1 MILTAVLA
9 SIAVFSWKLLG
20 YLVPARFISDKL
32 RLLSDRVTITLLAAL
47 VGIQGIA
54 IGNELQLDARVP
66 ALFVA
71 ALLLYF
77 KTPYIVVV
85 AVAAA
90 VAAGLRSFGL

>member
-20 YLVPARFISDKL
+20 YLVPERFISDKL

-90 VAAGLRSFGL
+90 VAAGLRSLGL

>member
-1 MILTAVLA
+1 VILTAVLA

-20 YLVPARFISDKL
+20 YLVPERFISEKL

-77 KTPYIVVV
+77 KTPYIVVI

-90 VAAGLRSFGL
+90 VAAGLRSFEL

>member
-20 YLVPARFISDKL
+20 YLVPERFVSDKL
-32 RLLSDRVTITLLAAL
+32 RLLSDRVTITLLAGL

-77 KTPYIVVV
+77 KIPYIVVV
-85 AVAAA
+85 AVSAA
-90 VAAGLRSFGL
+90 VAAGLRSFGF

>member
-1 MILTAVLA
+1 VILTAVLA

-90 VAAGLRSFGL
+90 VAAGLRSLGL

>member
-1 MILTAVLA
+1 MILTVVLA
-9 SIAVFSWKLLG
+9 SVAVFSWKLLG
-20 YLVPARFISDKL
+20 NLVPARFISEKL

-66 ALFVA
+66 ALLVA

-77 KTPYIVVV
+77 KTPYVVVV

-90 VAAGLRSFGL
+90 VAAALRSFGL

>member
-1 MILTAVLA
+1 MILTVVLA

-20 YLVPARFISDKL
+20 YLVPPRFISERL
-32 RLLSDRVTITLLAAL
+32 RVLSDRVTTTLLAAL

-54 IGNELQLDARVP
+54 VGNELQLDARVP
-66 ALFVA
+66 ALCVA

-85 AVAAA
+85 ATAAA
-90 VAAGLRSFGL
+90 VAAALRSLGL